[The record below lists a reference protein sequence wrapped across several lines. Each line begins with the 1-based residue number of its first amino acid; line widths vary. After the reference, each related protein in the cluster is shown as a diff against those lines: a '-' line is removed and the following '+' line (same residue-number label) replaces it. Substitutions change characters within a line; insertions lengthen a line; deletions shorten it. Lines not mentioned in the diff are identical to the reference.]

1 MGEFV
6 IKDKLLLVAPMIATK
21 TSVLM
26 AAMAMLGTVAP
37 AAFAWDGDDYS
48 YTEVIADQDNDATIG
63 DISQDIDQEA
73 YSVAST
79 GDYSTGDATSVISQD
94 ADQGNCIQVSQSNAA
109 GRDDVESEAE
119 NEISADADAAADAA
133 AAYFSEAD
141 ADADAD
147 AEVDCS

>member
-1 MGEFV
+1 LGEFV
-6 IKDKLLLVAPMIATK
+6 IKDKLLLVPTMLTPK
-21 TSVLM
+21 TSFLM

-37 AAFAWDGDDYS
+37 AAFANDFDFSVTD
-48 YTEVIADQDNDATIG
+48 VDADQENDAEIG
-63 DISQDIDQEA
+63 DISQYTNQEA

-79 GDYSTGDATSVISQD
+79 GDYSYGDATSVISQD
-94 ADQGNCIQVSQSNAA
+94 ADQGFCIQISQSNAA

-119 NEISADADAAADAA
+119 NELSAEADAAADAA

-147 AEVDCS
+147 AQVDCS